1 MFSMSPETRMSAD
14 ERRSEVLRAATAA
27 FAEGGYQGTSTEDVA
42 GRAGISQPY
51 IFRLFGSKRE
61 LFIAVVD
68 DCFRR
73 TAATFQKAARGLS
86 GEDALKAMGLAYL
99 ELISDPTQLRV
110 ELHAFAAAA
119 QDDVVRRAAQKG
131 MRSVWEVAAK
141 ASGVD
146 DEQLRDWL
154 GDDQFDRTLW
164 SQVVTDAD
172 TWHGNRRD
180 SSYLYRPG
188 RLATIDAAA
197 TRWQD
202 APTRYPPLPATSK
215 AFLDASH
222 QAASRGTRRRRW

>member
-154 GDDQFDRTLW
+154 AMGMLCNVISALGLDQLDEPWAQQIALVGKIR
-164 SQVVTDAD
+164 SVAPV
-172 TWHGNRRD
+172 GE
-180 SSYLYRPG
+180 RP
-188 RLATIDAAA
+188 
-197 TRWQD
+197 
-202 APTRYPPLPATSK
+202 
-215 AFLDASH
+215 
-222 QAASRGTRRRRW
+222 